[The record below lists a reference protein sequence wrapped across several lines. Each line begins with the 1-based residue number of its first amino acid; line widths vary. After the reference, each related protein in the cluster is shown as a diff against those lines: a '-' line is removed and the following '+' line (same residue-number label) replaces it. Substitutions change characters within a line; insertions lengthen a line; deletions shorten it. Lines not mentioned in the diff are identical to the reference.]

1 MLLNNAFFYVR
12 KNSSTWSLNDE
23 NNRHKSWDLKVWV
36 LYKIITST
44 SLALRK
50 NKLRKMKYDFRQVT
64 ILKVSS
70 WL

>member
-1 MLLNNAFFYVR
+1 MLSFMWEKIHQHNH
-12 KNSSTWSLNDE
+12 KQNDE